1 MQRKNELLILGVLFL
16 FAMLTAVRH
25 LGSQGSDLSS
35 SYCACSLLASGQPD
49 HIYDRDP
56 RNYDEVNTPVWTQV
70 GLAAGLYHEKQ
81 IHPYVQTPLWAWSLQ
96 PLCTHMKF
104 PAFNVIFLFIVSFCL
119 SATIWLVARTWV
131 PRLFHPGWIALVCA
145 ALYLSEAYKY
155 AMVLTQ
161 THIIFTLLTLAALM
175 CVRREHAI
183 WAGALLA
190 LAAAVKITPGFLLL
204 YWLVNRQWRASLSFI
219 GFSAALAGASVLTTG
234 LALNLAFLH
243 NLSQISNILLV
254 AWNNQSLAGLWMGSS
269 YPASEAQAWHGL
281 PLPPAVKLVCTL
293 LILATTLLGGYLDRQ
308 ADRRTG
314 SSGSSDSS
322 DSPDGAVSSLAAHPP
337 YGAALAILGATIFT
351 PIAWTHYYV
360 ILIFPLML
368 LLDAEMRT
376 KSRLLLATVLLVFAF
391 NFDFQTLGGFLRR
404 FEPFP
409 IVHAQFFSGLVC
421 MAGLVFASLTVGRRA
436 LSTGSKAAGERV

>member
-25 LGSQGSDLSS
+25 LGSLGSDLSS

-56 RNYDEVNTPVWTQV
+56 RSYDEVNTPVWTRV
-70 GLAAGLYHEKQ
+70 GLDAGLYHEKQ
-81 IHPYVQTPLWAWSLQ
+81 IHPYVQTPLWAWSLR
-96 PLCTHMKF
+96 PLCTRMKF
-104 PAFNVIFLFIVSFCL
+104 PAFNVIFLFLVSFCL

-131 PRLFHPGWIALVCA
+131 PRLYHPGWIALVCA

-161 THIIFTLLTLAALM
+161 THIIFTLLTLLALV
-175 CVRREHAI
+175 CARREHAI

-204 YWLVNRQWRASLSFI
+204 YWLVNRRWRASLSFI
-219 GFSAALAGASVLTTG
+219 GFSIALAGASVLTTG

-269 YPASEAQAWHGL
+269 YPASEHQAWHSL
-281 PLPPAVKLVCTL
+281 PLPPTLKLVCTL
-293 LILATTLLGGYLDRQ
+293 LLLGATLLGGYLDRR

-314 SSGSSDSS
+314 SSGE
-322 DSPDGAVSSLAAHPP
+322 PDTAIFSLAAHPP

-368 LLDAEMRT
+368 LLDAEMRN
-376 KSRLLLATVLLVFAF
+376 KSRLLLVTVLLVFAF
-391 NFDFQTLGGFLRR
+391 NFDFQTLGGILRR

-421 MAGLVFASLTVGRRA
+421 MAGLVFASLTVNRNA
-436 LSTGSKAAGERV
+436 LSTMPKAIGERIEAFR

>member
-25 LGSQGSDLSS
+25 LGSLGSDLSS

-104 PAFNVIFLFIVSFCL
+104 PAFNIIFLCFVSFCL
-119 SATIWLVARTWV
+119 SATIWLVARIWV
-131 PRLFHPGWIALVCA
+131 PRLYHPGWIALVCA
-145 ALYLSEAYKY
+145 ALYVSEAYKY

-161 THIIFTLLTLAALM
+161 THIIFTLLTLLALV
-175 CVRREHAI
+175 CARREHAV

-204 YWLVNRQWRASLSFI
+204 YWLVNRQWRASISFL
-219 GFSAALAGASVLTTG
+219 GFSAALAAASVLTTG

-269 YPASEAQAWHGL
+269 YPVSEQQAWHSL
-281 PLPPAVKLVCTL
+281 PLPPALKLVCTL
-293 LILATTLLGGYLDRQ
+293 LLVGTTLLGGYLDRR
-308 ADRRTG
+308 ADRPTG
-314 SSGSSDSS
+314 SP
-322 DSPDGAVSSLAAHPP
+322 DSPDAAVSSLAAHPP

-368 LLDAEMRT
+368 LLDAEMRA
-376 KSRLLLATVLLVFAF
+376 KSRIMLGTVLLVLAF
-391 NFDFQTLGGFLRR
+391 NFDFQTLGGILRR

-421 MAGLVFASLTVGRRA
+421 MAGLIFASLTVNRSV
-436 LSTGSKAAGERV
+436 LSTMPKAVGERPEAFH